1 MLVYSQLV
9 GDPRL
14 RINPDMHE
22 PIVASVV
29 TSRLSMFKKVEGT
42 GVLKL
47 IIGELYLELIAR
59 AIFEN
64 DPTAVDTVV
73 SEI

>member
-1 MLVYSQLV
+1 
-9 GDPRL
+9 
-14 RINPDMHE
+14 MHE